1 MKPVAVIFGLLLAA
15 ILVGCGGDKK
25 PAVDIAP
32 FQAALEEFLRVGSMD
47 MKPDSF
53 ESITIEGDTVT
64 AKVRMASKDNLYG
77 MKPLWTVTFAK
88 SADGWKVTTAER

>member
-1 MKPVAVIFGLLLAA
+1 MKPVALAIGLLLSA
-15 ILVGCGGDKK
+15 LLLGCGGDKK
-25 PAVDIAP
+25 PAVDAAP

-47 MKPDSF
+47 MKPDTF
-53 ESITIEGDTVT
+53 ESITIEGDSAT

-88 SADGWKVTTAER
+88 SAKGWQVLSYKP